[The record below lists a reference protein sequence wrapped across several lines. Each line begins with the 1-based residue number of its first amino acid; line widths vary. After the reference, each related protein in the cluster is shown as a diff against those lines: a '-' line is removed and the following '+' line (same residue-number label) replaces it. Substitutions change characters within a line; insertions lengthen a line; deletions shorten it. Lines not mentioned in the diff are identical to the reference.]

1 MSGSGRGR
9 RPPVYGRGC
18 RMAWFSKK
26 QPVAVAE
33 PELSPKKVVT
43 GPRLAIL
50 TPDIAGIST
59 FRLSLQDDATDAEQM
74 VARLPSDVRRG
85 THAFWAMHERPAV
98 DESLH
103 VEALVLIRVRSTS
116 ELLYVVSFLDLE
128 SALSFTRFEMRRGLY
143 IGNVMIYWAAFS
155 QIREE
160 LEGVTILPSVAPI
173 ADKWLGP
180 DPRLAPPLP
189 EPQASVAIAEPVA
202 APEPAIESIAESE
215 ARQAVERYLE
225 ENPEK
230 AVEDSVAV
238 IERPVIEAL
247 PVIDDEPVSEEAAVA
262 DALVLQH
269 PPVAE
274 PVVHIEP
281 APVAEIAQPEP
292 DVIAR
297 RRPTP
302 WTLKRKWAD
311 REARRRAAAQQ
322 QLEVVAKAQPE
333 VVAEEPLI
341 VAEESLIVAEEPQV
355 IAAEPSAQEP
365 ESLQVIAER
374 IATYAGDEETESE
387 QTIEIEAKGP
397 SIDPANG
404 LPQNEKYS
412 EFDIA
417 LEVERLLKNRKW
429 ETREGPFRG
438 FKSPPGKF

>member
-1 MSGSGRGR
+1 
-9 RPPVYGRGC
+9 
-18 RMAWFSKK
+18 MAWFSKK
-26 QPVAVAE
+26 QPVAVVE
-33 PELSPKKVVT
+33 PELLPKKVVT

-103 VEALVLIRVRSTS
+103 VEALVLIRARSTS